1 MWKFLTSFTSLTKPA
16 NLSPVVPQPTRQR
29 KQKREENNFVSYY
42 GRPVIKKPH
51 WVWPIW
57 VYFWVGGIWSGVSVL
72 GTLLQIFGDKKR
84 DASLLRSAHW
94 LSLAGAG
101 ISPMLL
107 ILDLQRPERFLHM
120 LRVLKLSSPIS
131 VGTYIMTGTA
141 GLSGLNA
148 ASWLAQEGWLPR
160 NSFPAKLAGLIPYRL
175 TGAAQGIGGLGLGS
189 YTGVLLTATAVPLWA
204 EMKLVLP
211 PLFMAS
217 AFSTG
222 AAALTLGQLL
232 HGESATQLH
241 RLEATETA
249 ALLTE
254 LGLLGYTLV
263 TLPPA
268 VRQPALAGRNKFYFG
283 LAVGL
288 GQIAPLFLKTFA
300 PTSLKNAN
308 WFNLIQASWVL
319 IGGFFLR
326 VAIVE
331 AGKTTADSAAAYHA
345 ITGGNSPDSQS
356 SQSQN

>member
-1 MWKFLTSFTSLTKPA
+1 MWKIFASFISLIKPA
-16 NLSPVVPQPTRQR
+16 NLSPTLPPPPNRPR
-29 KQKREENNFVSYY
+29 KQKREEDKFVSYY

-57 VYFWVGGIWSGVSVL
+57 VYFWVGGIWSGASVL
-72 GTLLQIFGDKKR
+72 GALVQIFGDKKR
-84 DASLLRSAHW
+84 DAALLRTAHC
-94 LSLAGAG
+94 LSLAGAA
-101 ISPMLL
+101 ISPGLL
-107 ILDLQRPERFLHM
+107 IVDLQRPERFLHM
-120 LRVLKLSSPIS
+120 LRVLKLTSPIS

-148 ASWLAQEGWLPR
+148 ASWLAQDGWLPR
-160 NSFPAKLAGLIPYRL
+160 NSFPAKLAGLIPYQL
-175 TGAAQGIGGLGLGS
+175 TGAVQGISGLGLGS

-232 HGESATQLH
+232 QGEKAAQLH

-254 LGLLGYTLV
+254 LGLLGYTLA

-268 VRQPALAGRNKFYFG
+268 VRQPALTGRNKLYFG

-288 GQIAPLFLKTFA
+288 GQLVPLVLKFLAPA
-300 PTSLKNAN
+300 RLKNAN
-308 WFNLIQASWVL
+308 WFTFVQASGVL

-326 VAIVE
+326 VAVVE

-345 ITGGNSPDSQS
+345 ITGGNSPDNS
-356 SQSQN
+356 SQD